1 MLCMSWVLTMLLS
14 LGCGEDNTAEPEPL
28 IETESTS
35 EAEDTQA
42 PEPVQDSGVSDTAE
56 DCDLPV
62 GFDWSSWGRPFF
74 RTWCSGCHG
83 ADAPERYGAPDWLVF
98 DTEAQVYNHRALIRS
113 SVLER
118 QSMPLGG
125 GLPEQEAESL
135 DLFLRCVFG
144 P

>member
-1 MLCMSWVLTMLLS
+1 MLCMLWVLTMWLG
-14 LGCGEDNTAEPEPL
+14 LGCGGDNAAEPQTP
-28 IETESTS
+28 IEAESTL
-35 EAEDTQA
+35 ADEDTQA
-42 PEPVQDSGVSDTAE
+42 PEAVLDSGLSDTGE
-56 DCDLPV
+56 DCDVPM
-62 GFDWSSWGRPFF
+62 GFDWSTWGQPFF

-98 DTEAQVYNHRALIRS
+98 DTEAQVYNHRSLIRS

-125 GLPEQEAESL
+125 GLPEQESESL